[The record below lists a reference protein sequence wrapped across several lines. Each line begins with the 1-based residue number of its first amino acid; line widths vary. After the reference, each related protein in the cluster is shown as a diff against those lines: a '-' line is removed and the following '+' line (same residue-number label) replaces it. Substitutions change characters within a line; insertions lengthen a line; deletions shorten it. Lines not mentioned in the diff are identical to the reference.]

1 MQDMAKATK
10 GSFELDCPCCQATLK
25 IDPETQAVITFTEK
39 PKPKLFEDFGAA
51 VEHQRGEKERRDSA
65 FMKSVEQH
73 KSHADVLS
81 KKFDELLKQA
91 KENPDAPPPKRDI
104 DFD

>member
-1 MQDMAKATK
+1 MGKT
-10 GSFELDCPCCQATLK
+10 GTGPFELDCPCCQATLK
-25 IDPETQAVITFTEK
+25 IDPETRAVIAFQEK
-39 PKPKLFEDFGAA
+39 PKPKLFEDFTAA
-51 VEHQRGEKERRDSA
+51 VEHQKGEKDRRENA
-65 FMKSVEQH
+65 FLKSVEEH
-73 KSHADVLS
+73 KVHKDVLS